1 MEAQFP
7 HYDACAVKI
16 EETAQPAHG
25 PASQPSNPVC
35 VFCMGLVY
43 VLLCSLDIG
52 ETFLPYIYC
61 NTWVLNVPTT
71 YMHQHIEI
79 NPQQNPQVSAYPR
92 LAVLLPVRC
101 VRVLH
106 SRVPPTPVSQ
116 TGEAG
121 LAAREIGVWRSH

>member
-52 ETFLPYIYC
+52 ETFLPYLLLYLLLQYFGFKCTDNLHAPAHSDIA
-61 NTWVLNVPTT
+61 
-71 YMHQHIEI
+71 I
-79 NPQQNPQVSAYPR
+79 NPQQNPPIR
-92 LAVLLPVRC
+92 L
-101 VRVLH
+101 
-106 SRVPPTPVSQ
+106 S
-116 TGEAG
+116 
-121 LAAREIGVWRSH
+121 